1 MGHVVFRS
9 MKEQE
14 VMTTSKSAQLSSDM
28 IQALDWVPAV
38 IWVSDAAGQC
48 LLVNR
53 AWREFTG
60 RKLEDALGDGWLG
73 AMHPEDA
80 AAWPEQIRAAIA
92 EKATFSVECRLRRRD
107 GRYRWLHKS
116 GQPFFD
122 DKSGELLGYIGC
134 CMDVTSHK
142 QALDALRQA
151 SEKHRS
157 VLSNLKDAVVV
168 IEDYLRTE
176 EPGQAHRRDDR
187 LTPRQ
192 REILHLIARGYATR
206 EIATQ
211 LHVSVKTVESHRA
224 QLMQRLNI
232 HDVAG
237 LTRFAIRTGL
247 VPSD

>member
-1 MGHVVFRS
+1 M
-9 MKEQE
+9 
-14 VMTTSKSAQLSSDM
+14 TSKKGGTQLSADM
-28 IQALDWVPAV
+28 IRALDWVPAI
-38 IWVSDAAGQC
+38 IWVSDTAGHC

-60 RKLEDALGDGWLG
+60 RKLEESSGDGWLN

-80 AAWPEQIRAAIA
+80 AAWPELIDRAIA
-92 EKATFSVECRLRRRD
+92 GVESFTVECRLRRRD
-107 GRYRWLHKS
+107 GRYRWLHKT
-116 GQPFFD
+116 GEPFYGEH
-122 DKSGELLGYIGC
+122 GELLGFIGC
-134 CMDVTSHK
+134 CMDVTGHK
-142 QALDALRQA
+142 QALEGLRAA

-176 EPGQAHRRDDR
+176 EPGQNHRRDDR

-206 EIATQ
+206 EIAAQ

-247 VPSD
+247 VPAD

>member
-1 MGHVVFRS
+1 M
-9 MKEQE
+9 
-14 VMTTSKSAQLSSDM
+14 MTNTASTTLSPDM
-28 IQALDWVPAV
+28 IQALDWVPAI

-60 RKLEDALGDGWLG
+60 RKLEDALGDGWLS

-80 AAWPEQIRAAIA
+80 AVWPELIQRAIVDK
-92 EKATFSVECRLRRRD
+92 EPFSVECRLRRRD
-107 GRYRWLHKS
+107 GRYRLQHKTGTPYFDETS
-116 GQPFFD
+116 GKF
-122 DKSGELLGYIGC
+122 LGFIGC
-134 CMDVTSHK
+134 CMDVTGHK
-142 QALDALRQA
+142 QALEDLRQA
-151 SEKHRS
+151 GDKYRS
-157 VLSNLKDAVVV
+157 VLTNLKDAVVV

-176 EPGQAHRRDDR
+176 EPGQTHRRDDR

-237 LTRFAIRTGL
+237 LTRYAIRTGL

>member
-1 MGHVVFRS
+1 
-9 MKEQE
+9 
-14 VMTTSKSAQLSSDM
+14 MTTNMASVQLSPDM
-28 IQALDWVPAV
+28 IRALDWVPAI
-38 IWVSDAAGQC
+38 IWVSDAEGHC

-60 RKLEDALGDGWLG
+60 RKLEDSKNEDWLS

-80 AAWPEQIRAAIA
+80 AAWPDHIQRAIA
-92 EKATFSVECRLRRRD
+92 DKQSFSVECRLRRRD

-116 GQPFFD
+116 GQPILD
-122 DKSGELLGYIGC
+122 EKSGALLGFIGC
-134 CMDVTSHK
+134 CMDVTSQK
-142 QALDALRQA
+142 QALEGLRQA

-157 VLSNLKDAVVV
+157 VLANLKDAVVV

-176 EPGQAHRRDDR
+176 EPGQNQRRDDR

-237 LTRFAIRTGL
+237 LTRYAIRTGL

>member
-1 MGHVVFRS
+1 MTKERVVS
-9 MKEQE
+9 
-14 VMTTSKSAQLSSDM
+14 SLSVDM
-28 IQALDWVPAV
+28 IRALDWVPAI
-38 IWVSDAAGQC
+38 IWVSDTEGHC

-53 AWREFTG
+53 AWRDFTG
-60 RKLEDALGDGWLG
+60 RKLDDSIGDGWLS

-80 AAWPEQIRAAIA
+80 AAWPELIQRAITSR
-92 EKATFSVECRLRRRD
+92 ESFTVECRLRRRD

-116 GQPFFD
+116 GQPYFD
-122 DKSGELLGYIGC
+122 EKGVMLGFIGC
-134 CMDVTSHK
+134 CMDVTNHK
-142 QALDALRQA
+142 QALEGLRQA

-176 EPGQAHRRDDR
+176 EPGQTQRRDDR

-206 EIATQ
+206 EIAAQ

-247 VPSD
+247 VPAD

>member
-1 MGHVVFRS
+1 MS
-9 MKEQE
+9 
-14 VMTTSKSAQLSSDM
+14 SKKVGAQLSGDM
-28 IQALDWVPAV
+28 IRALDWVPAI
-38 IWVSDAAGQC
+38 IWVSDSAGQC
-48 LLVNR
+48 LMVNQ

-60 RKLEDALGDGWLG
+60 RKLEESIGDGWLT

-80 AAWPEQIRAAIA
+80 AAWPELIGRAIDSV
-92 EKATFSVECRLRRRD
+92 ESFTVECRLRRRD
-107 GRYRWLHKS
+107 GRYRWLHKT
-116 GQPFFD
+116 GEPFYD
-122 DKSGELLGYIGC
+122 EKGDLLGFIGC
-134 CMDVTSHK
+134 CMDVTGHK
-142 QALDALRQA
+142 QALEGLRQA

-176 EPGQAHRRDDR
+176 EPGQTHRRDDR

-206 EIATQ
+206 EIAIQ

-247 VPSD
+247 VPAD

>member
-1 MGHVVFRS
+1 M
-9 MKEQE
+9 
-14 VMTTSKSAQLSSDM
+14 MTNTASTTLSPDM
-28 IQALDWVPAV
+28 MQALDWVPAI

-60 RKLEDALGDGWLG
+60 RKLEDALGDGWLS

-80 AAWPEQIRAAIA
+80 AAWPEQIQHAIA
-92 EKATFSVECRLRRRD
+92 EKQAFSVECRLRRRD
-107 GRYRWLHKS
+107 GRYRWLHKT
-116 GQPFFD
+116 GEPFYGEN
-122 DKSGELLGYIGC
+122 GELLGFIGC
-134 CMDVTSHK
+134 CMDVTAHK
-142 QALDALRQA
+142 QALDGLRQA

-176 EPGQAHRRDDR
+176 EPGQNHRRDDR

-206 EIATQ
+206 EIAVQ

>member
-1 MGHVVFRS
+1 
-9 MKEQE
+9 
-14 VMTTSKSAQLSSDM
+14 MTINNASTQLSPDM
-28 IQALDWVPAV
+28 IRALDWVPAI
-38 IWVSDAAGQC
+38 IWVSDSAGHC
-48 LLVNR
+48 LLVNL

-60 RKLEDALGDGWLG
+60 RKLEDSLGDGWLS

-80 AAWPEQIRAAIA
+80 AAWPGQIHTAIA
-92 EKATFSVECRLRRRD
+92 EKESFAVECRLRRSD
-107 GRYRWLHKS
+107 GRYRCLHKT
-116 GQPFFD
+116 GRPFFD
-122 DKSGELLGYIGC
+122 EKSGDLLGYIGC
-134 CMDVTSHK
+134 CMDVTGHK
-142 QALDALRQA
+142 QALDGLRQA

-157 VLSNLKDAVVV
+157 VLSNLKAAVVV

-176 EPGQAHRRDDR
+176 EPGQNHRHDDR

-206 EIATQ
+206 EIAVQ

-232 HDVAG
+232 HDVAR

-247 VPSD
+247 VPAD